1 MNDSDSVNQQSFSEY
16 KVGVCNYLAT
26 DGLVKYCRTAP
37 LLDLPVDFQEWF
49 EPNRTVQQPN

>member
-1 MNDSDSVNQQSFSEY
+1 MNDSNSVTQQNFSEY
-16 KVGVCNYLAT
+16 KIGVFDYIAT

-49 EPNRTVQQPN
+49 EPNRNVQQAI